1 MEQKSFTVNGMGC
14 ANCAA
19 KVRAALEAVPG
30 VAKAEVDHA
39 AKKAVV
45 TLAEGAAVADE
56 TLKAAVNA
64 LGRYTAE

>member
-45 TLAEGAAVADE
+45 TLAEGPQWR
-56 TLKAAVNA
+56 T
-64 LGRYTAE
+64 RR